1 MAPDLSI
8 ECGVSVFRVGTGAS
22 VLADST
28 TAGRQAAE
36 SALRGLAGGE
46 PALVVVFA
54 TASHDLPV
62 LLAAVRQVT
71 GDAPLV
77 GASSSGQF
85 SAGTLIP
92 PGQGVSVLV
101 LGSGRYRFGV
111 ASVSGL
117 RANAFEAGREL
128 ARACLA
134 AAGPD
139 RDRHAA
145 LMVFSDGL
153 AGDPQGLLNGVY
165 QVTGA
170 AVPVVGGAAAAD
182 RDLSE
187 TLVFHDGRV
196 LGDGAVGVWIDSP
209 RPLRVVSGHGWQS
222 HGLPLLVT
230 KVDGPVVHEIGGRP
244 ARAVYEQN
252 FRYDDPMQELHTPW
266 SQGYHS
272 AHAFGLIEPD
282 GSQLIRG
289 AFIDEDGLI
298 RTFAP
303 LPPYSA
309 VQIMTAGPDDL
320 LDISEPLIADA
331 LAGGDATVLL
341 TFSCAA
347 RMDILRERGAEEAVR
362 LQQAAGPVTTF
373 GFYTYGEFA
382 RTTGVS
388 GYHNATHTGL
398 AL

>member
-1 MAPDLSI
+1 M
-8 ECGVSVFRVGTGAS
+8 GAGSS
-22 VLADST
+22 VLADPAA
-28 TAGRQAAE
+28 AGRQAAE
-36 SALRGLAGGE
+36 SAMRALTAGADAGPARPAGIE
-46 PALVVVFA
+46 PALVLVYA
-54 TASHDLPV
+54 TARHDLPV
-62 LLAAVRQVT
+62 LLAAIRRVT

-85 SAGTLIP
+85 TAGTLIP

-101 LGSGRYRFGV
+101 LSSGLYRFGV
-111 ASVSGL
+111 ASVTGL
-117 RANAFEAGREL
+117 RAQAFESGRQL
-128 ARACLA
+128 ARATLA

-139 RDRHAA
+139 RGRHSA
-145 LMVFSDGL
+145 LLVFSDAL

-187 TLVFHDGRV
+187 TLVFHDDRV

-244 ARAVYEQN
+244 AREVYEEN
-252 FRYDDPMQELHTPW
+252 FRYADPMQELPTTW

-282 GSQLIRG
+282 GRQLIRG

-298 RTFAP
+298 RTFTP

-309 VQIMTAGPDDL
+309 VQIMSADCDDL
-320 LDISEPLIADA
+320 LEVCESVVADA
-331 LAGGDATVLL
+331 LTDADARVML

-362 LQQAAGPVTTF
+362 LQEAAGSVPTF

-388 GYHNATHTGL
+388 GYHNATLTAL